1 MCARTAVRLWTET
14 DRTAVRS
21 VTEYEIRPSEYDR
34 QVGRPRISATVSDAE
49 LASRLAVMTD
59 RAPGLPDLF
68 AHRLGAVAAAHW
80 RRCGREL
87 PAPLLEEERFA
98 TIVELAAP
106 LLLSRILDACEGPV
120 MVLKGPE
127 IAARYPF
134 PRLRPFHDL
143 DVLVEDSKAAHAALL
158 AAGCR
163 IGWDRGSAH
172 HELPL
177 VFPDLPIVIEVH
189 GRVKWPAGVRAPA
202 TSDLFARTVPA

>member
-34 QVGRPRISATVSDAE
+34 QVGRPRISVTVSDAE
-49 LASRLAVMTD
+49 LASRLALMVD

-68 AHRLGAVAAAHW
+68 AHRLGAIAAAHW

-98 TIVELAAP
+98 TVAGLAAR
-106 LLLSRILDACEGPV
+106 LLLSRILDAYDGRV
-120 MVLKGPE
+120 MVIKGPE
-127 IAARYPF
+127 VAARYPA
-134 PRLRPFHDL
+134 PDLRTYHDL
-143 DVLVEDSKAAHAALL
+143 DVLVEDSGAAQRALL

-163 IGWDRGSAH
+163 VGWDRGSTH

-177 VFPDLPIVIEVH
+177 VFPD
-189 GRVKWPAGVRAPA
+189 
-202 TSDLFARTVPA
+202 